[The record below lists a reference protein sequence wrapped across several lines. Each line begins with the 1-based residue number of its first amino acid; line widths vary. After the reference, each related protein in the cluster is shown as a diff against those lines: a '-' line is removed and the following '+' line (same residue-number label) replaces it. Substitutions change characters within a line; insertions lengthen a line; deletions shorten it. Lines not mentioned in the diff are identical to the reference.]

1 MAYKTPKIQDSK
13 NQSNY
18 QNRKEKIYDLEKR
31 FGNYFENTILLTRKL
46 PINEITKR
54 IISQLVASSGSVP
67 ANYAEA
73 SEAMSKKDFVKC
85 LKICR
90 KEAKES
96 KVWLKGLKIATN
108 SNKPDFENL
117 IQESNEII
125 YILTSIIS
133 KNDK

>member
-1 MAYKTPKIQDSK
+1 MTYKTPKIQDSK
-13 NQSNY
+13 NQNNY
-18 QNRKEKIYDLEKR
+18 QNKKEKIYDLEKR
-31 FGNYFENTILLTRKL
+31 FGNYFENTILLTRKS

-54 IISQLVASSGSVP
+54 ILSQLVASSGSVP

-96 KVWLKGLKIATN
+96 KVWLKGLKISIN
-108 SNKPDFENL
+108 SNDPDFENL

>member
-1 MAYKTPKIQDSK
+1 MSYKTPKIQDSK
-13 NQSNY
+13 NQNNY
-18 QNRKEKIYDLEKR
+18 QSKKEKVYDLEKR
-31 FGNYFENTILLTRKL
+31 FGNYFENTISLTRTS

-54 IISQLVASSGSVP
+54 ILSQLVASSGSVP

-85 LKICR
+85 LKVCR

-108 SNKPDFENL
+108 SNNPDFENL